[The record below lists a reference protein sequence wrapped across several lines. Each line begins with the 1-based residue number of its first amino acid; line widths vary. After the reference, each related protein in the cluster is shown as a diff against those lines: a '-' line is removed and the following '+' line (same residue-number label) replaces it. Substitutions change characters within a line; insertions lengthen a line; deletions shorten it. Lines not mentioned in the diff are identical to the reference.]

1 MQAMPVLQDAY
12 TDVGGRTTSGAAAE
26 QKPVTEKLL
35 FLEAPLSY
43 IVIESG
49 NDNIQ
54 MKIEFETDING
65 YQEARKFK
73 LLIDSILK
81 HEELDQSLNS
91 LASSLQSQLR
101 EFLSN
106 PEFSEY
112 SDGGSDEL
120 FTASHNELAGA
131 GIVKLFRDLLG
142 PSKRE
147 IELSKQRQ
155 ELIARAEHAEI
166 SAFDA
171 LAETAEIGRERDQL
185 RERLKQIE
193 AELTKSGENA

>member
-1 MQAMPVLQDAY
+1 
-12 TDVGGRTTSGAAAE
+12 
-26 QKPVTEKLL
+26 
-35 FLEAPLSY
+35 
-43 IVIESG
+43 
-49 NDNIQ
+49 

-91 LASSLQSQLR
+91 LASSLQSQLK

-106 PEFSEY
+106 PEFAEF

-120 FTASHNELAGA
+120 FTSSHDEAVASGL
-131 GIVKLFRDLLG
+131 VKLFRDLFG

-147 IELSKQRQ
+147 VELSKQRQ
-155 ELIARAEHAEI
+155 QLIARAEHAEL
-166 SAFDA
+166 SAFEA
-171 LAETAEIGRERDQL
+171 LAETAEVGRERDQL
-185 RERLKQIE
+185 RDKLKQRV
-193 AELTKSGENA
+193 AELTKPEDNA

>member
-1 MQAMPVLQDAY
+1 
-12 TDVGGRTTSGAAAE
+12 
-26 QKPVTEKLL
+26 
-35 FLEAPLSY
+35 
-43 IVIESG
+43 
-49 NDNIQ
+49 

-91 LASSLQSQLR
+91 LASSLQEQLR

-106 PEFSEY
+106 PEFADFT
-112 SDGGSDEL
+112 DGGSDTL
-120 FTASHNELAGA
+120 YASSHDESITS
-131 GIVKLFRDLLG
+131 GIIKLFQNLFG

-166 SAFDA
+166 SAFEA
-171 LAETAEIGRERDQL
+171 LAETAEIGRERDQI
-185 RERLKQIE
+185 REKLKQLE
-193 AELTKSGENA
+193 SELSKSQISS

>member
-1 MQAMPVLQDAY
+1 
-12 TDVGGRTTSGAAAE
+12 
-26 QKPVTEKLL
+26 
-35 FLEAPLSY
+35 
-43 IVIESG
+43 
-49 NDNIQ
+49 

-91 LASSLQSQLR
+91 LASSLQEQLR

-106 PEFSEY
+106 PEFADFT
-112 SDGGSDEL
+112 DGGSDTL
-120 FTASHNELAGA
+120 FTANHDEPVASGV
-131 GIVKLFRDLLG
+131 IKLFRDLFG

-147 IELSKQRQ
+147 VELSKQRQ

-166 SAFDA
+166 SAFEA
-171 LAETAEIGRERDQL
+171 LAETGDVGRERDQL
-185 RERLKQIE
+185 LEKLKQLE
-193 AELTKSGENA
+193 SELSKSQNSS